1 VSESLLSPKRERRKQ
16 QRPGELLEAALDL
29 FVEKGF
35 AATKSEEVAAKAGVS
50 KGTLFLYFPS
60 KEELFKAVVREN
72 VVKTVKEGAL
82 EVANFKGSSAE
93 LLKTLMLEW
102 WRRYGSTK
110 ASGIT
115 KLIISEGN
123 HFPDLAAF
131 YQEEV
136 IDPATRMLKDILER
150 GRATG
155 EFLNFNTEHTTMVV
169 IAPMLFLIMSKA
181 RQLPLY
187 FWFPRNQPRKFH
199 SAACRPACAWT
210 FESKLTMLIS
220 KKIVVGIALVALAGL
235 LTLGFQKGWIGK
247 RATQSSSLKTNGPVS
262 IELSEGDIAIAQKM
276 TMTQGLPISGTLKA
290 VRSAMV
296 KARVAGE
303 LVLLEVREGDAVK
316 MGQVVARVDNT
327 EYLARQTQNK
337 QQAEAARAQVEVA
350 QRQFD
355 NNNALVNQGFISKT
369 ALDTSISN
377 LNGAKASYQAALAT
391 LDVATKALDD
401 SVLKA
406 PLNGFVSQ
414 RFAQPGERVAPEA
427 RIIEIVDLSQLE
439 LEATLTS
446 AQAMNVKLGQI
457 AQADC

>member
-1 VSESLLSPKRERRKQ
+1 
-16 QRPGELLEAALDL
+16 
-29 FVEKGF
+29 
-35 AATKSEEVAAKAGVS
+35 
-50 KGTLFLYFPS
+50 
-60 KEELFKAVVREN
+60 
-72 VVKTVKEGAL
+72 
-82 EVANFKGSSAE
+82 
-93 LLKTLMLEW
+93 
-102 WRRYGSTK
+102 
-110 ASGIT
+110 
-115 KLIISEGN
+115 
-123 HFPDLAAF
+123 
-131 YQEEV
+131 
-136 IDPATRMLKDILER
+136 
-150 GRATG
+150 
-155 EFLNFNTEHTTMVV
+155 
-169 IAPMLFLIMSKA
+169 
-181 RQLPLY
+181 
-187 FWFPRNQPRKFH
+187 
-199 SAACRPACAWT
+199 
-210 FESKLTMLIS
+210 MLIS
-220 KKIVVGIALVALAGL
+220 KKFIWGIAFVALAGL

-247 RATQSSSLKTNGPVS
+247 RATQSSALKTNGPVS
-262 IELSEGDIAIAQKM
+262 IDLSDGDIAIAQKM

-316 MGQVVARVDNT
+316 IGQIVARVDNT
-327 EYLARQTQNK
+327 EYLARQNQNK

-377 LNGAKASYQAALAT
+377 LNGAKASYQAALST

-457 AQADC
+457 AKLNVEGTHEEVLAKVLRINPSTQTGSRSVLIYLGLQSHPILRQGVFVQGSLGTQKVQAIVVPLESVRSDKTKPYVQAIRDDKVMHIQVELGAKGEANGQAVMALKEIEEGALLLAPSAGAVRDGTLVTRAPKAPTATTGAKP

>member
-1 VSESLLSPKRERRKQ
+1 
-16 QRPGELLEAALDL
+16 
-29 FVEKGF
+29 
-35 AATKSEEVAAKAGVS
+35 
-50 KGTLFLYFPS
+50 
-60 KEELFKAVVREN
+60 
-72 VVKTVKEGAL
+72 
-82 EVANFKGSSAE
+82 
-93 LLKTLMLEW
+93 
-102 WRRYGSTK
+102 
-110 ASGIT
+110 
-115 KLIISEGN
+115 
-123 HFPDLAAF
+123 
-131 YQEEV
+131 
-136 IDPATRMLKDILER
+136 
-150 GRATG
+150 
-155 EFLNFNTEHTTMVV
+155 
-169 IAPMLFLIMSKA
+169 
-181 RQLPLY
+181 
-187 FWFPRNQPRKFH
+187 
-199 SAACRPACAWT
+199 
-210 FESKLTMLIS
+210 MLIS
-220 KKIVVGIALVALAGL
+220 KKLVFGIAFVVLAGL

-262 IELSEGDIAIAQKM
+262 IELSDGDIAIAQKM
-276 TMTQGLPISGTLKA
+276 TMTQGLPVSGTLKA

-316 MGQVVARVDNT
+316 MGQIVARVDNT
-327 EYLARQTQNK
+327 EYLARQSQNK

-457 AQADC
+457 AKLNVEGTHEEVSAKVLRINPSTQTGSRSVLIYLGLQSHPMLRQGVFVQGSLGTQKVQAIVVPLESVRSDKTKPYVQAIRDDKVMHIQVELGAKGEANGQAVMALKEIEEGALLLAPSAGAVRDGTLVTRAPKIPTTTTGAKP

>member
-1 VSESLLSPKRERRKQ
+1 
-16 QRPGELLEAALDL
+16 
-29 FVEKGF
+29 
-35 AATKSEEVAAKAGVS
+35 
-50 KGTLFLYFPS
+50 
-60 KEELFKAVVREN
+60 
-72 VVKTVKEGAL
+72 
-82 EVANFKGSSAE
+82 
-93 LLKTLMLEW
+93 M
-102 WRRYGSTK
+102 
-110 ASGIT
+110 
-115 KLIISEGN
+115 
-123 HFPDLAAF
+123 
-131 YQEEV
+131 
-136 IDPATRMLKDILER
+136 
-150 GRATG
+150 
-155 EFLNFNTEHTTMVV
+155 
-169 IAPMLFLIMSKA
+169 
-181 RQLPLY
+181 
-187 FWFPRNQPRKFH
+187 
-199 SAACRPACAWT
+199 
-210 FESKLTMLIS
+210 
-220 KKIVVGIALVALAGL
+220 
-235 LTLGFQKGWIGK
+235 GK
-247 RATQSSSLKTNGPVS
+247 RATQSTSLKSNGPVS
-262 IELSEGDIAIAQKM
+262 IELSDGDIAIAQKM
-276 TMTQGLPISGTLKA
+276 TMSQGLPVSGTLKA

-316 MGQVVARVDNT
+316 MGQIVARVDNT
-327 EYLARQTQNK
+327 EYLARQSQNK

-457 AQADC
+457 AKLNVEGTHEEVSAKVLRINPSTQAGSRSVLIYLGLQSHPLLRQGVFVQGSLGTQKVQAIVVPLESVRSDKTKPYVQTIRDDKVMHIQVELGAKGEANGQAVMALKEIEEGTQLLAPSAGAVRDGTLVTRASKTPTTTTGAKP

>member
-1 VSESLLSPKRERRKQ
+1 
-16 QRPGELLEAALDL
+16 
-29 FVEKGF
+29 
-35 AATKSEEVAAKAGVS
+35 
-50 KGTLFLYFPS
+50 
-60 KEELFKAVVREN
+60 
-72 VVKTVKEGAL
+72 
-82 EVANFKGSSAE
+82 
-93 LLKTLMLEW
+93 
-102 WRRYGSTK
+102 
-110 ASGIT
+110 
-115 KLIISEGN
+115 
-123 HFPDLAAF
+123 
-131 YQEEV
+131 
-136 IDPATRMLKDILER
+136 
-150 GRATG
+150 
-155 EFLNFNTEHTTMVV
+155 
-169 IAPMLFLIMSKA
+169 
-181 RQLPLY
+181 
-187 FWFPRNQPRKFH
+187 
-199 SAACRPACAWT
+199 
-210 FESKLTMLIS
+210 MLIS
-220 KKIVVGIALVALAGL
+220 KKFIWGIAFVALAGL

-262 IELSEGDIAIAQKM
+262 IELSDGDIAIAQKM
-276 TMTQGLPISGTLKA
+276 TMTQGLPVSGTLKA

-316 MGQVVARVDNT
+316 MGQIVARVDNT
-327 EYLARQTQNK
+327 EYLARQSQNK

-457 AQADC
+457 AKLNVEGTHEEVSAKVLRINPSTQTGSRSVLIYLGLQSHPILRQGVFVQGSLGTQKVQAIVVPLESVRSDKTKPYVQAIRDDKVMHIQVELGAKGEANGQAVMALKEIEEGALLLAPSAGAVRDGTLVTRAPKAPTATTGAKP

>member
-1 VSESLLSPKRERRKQ
+1 
-16 QRPGELLEAALDL
+16 
-29 FVEKGF
+29 
-35 AATKSEEVAAKAGVS
+35 
-50 KGTLFLYFPS
+50 
-60 KEELFKAVVREN
+60 
-72 VVKTVKEGAL
+72 
-82 EVANFKGSSAE
+82 
-93 LLKTLMLEW
+93 
-102 WRRYGSTK
+102 
-110 ASGIT
+110 
-115 KLIISEGN
+115 
-123 HFPDLAAF
+123 
-131 YQEEV
+131 
-136 IDPATRMLKDILER
+136 
-150 GRATG
+150 
-155 EFLNFNTEHTTMVV
+155 
-169 IAPMLFLIMSKA
+169 
-181 RQLPLY
+181 
-187 FWFPRNQPRKFH
+187 
-199 SAACRPACAWT
+199 
-210 FESKLTMLIS
+210 MLIS
-220 KKIVVGIALVALAGL
+220 KKIVLGIAFVVLAGL
-235 LTLGFQKGWIGK
+235 LTLAFQKGWIGK
-247 RATQSSSLKTNGPVS
+247 RATQSSSLKTNGPVN
-262 IELSEGDIAIAQKM
+262 IELSDGDIAIAQKM
-276 TMTQGLPISGTLKA
+276 TMIQGLPVSGTLKA

-316 MGQVVARVDNT
+316 MGQIVARVDNT
-327 EYLARQTQNK
+327 EYLARQSQNK

-377 LNGAKASYQAALAT
+377 LNGAKASYQAALST

-457 AQADC
+457 AKLNVEGTHEEVSAKVLRINPSTQTGSRSVLIYLGLQSHPLLRQGVFVQGSLGTQKVQAIVVPLESVRSDKTKPYVQIIRDDKVMHIQVELGAKGEANGKAVMALKEIEEGAQLLAPSAGAVRDGTMVARPPKTPSSTAGVKP

>member
-1 VSESLLSPKRERRKQ
+1 
-16 QRPGELLEAALDL
+16 
-29 FVEKGF
+29 
-35 AATKSEEVAAKAGVS
+35 
-50 KGTLFLYFPS
+50 
-60 KEELFKAVVREN
+60 
-72 VVKTVKEGAL
+72 
-82 EVANFKGSSAE
+82 
-93 LLKTLMLEW
+93 
-102 WRRYGSTK
+102 
-110 ASGIT
+110 
-115 KLIISEGN
+115 
-123 HFPDLAAF
+123 
-131 YQEEV
+131 
-136 IDPATRMLKDILER
+136 
-150 GRATG
+150 
-155 EFLNFNTEHTTMVV
+155 
-169 IAPMLFLIMSKA
+169 
-181 RQLPLY
+181 
-187 FWFPRNQPRKFH
+187 
-199 SAACRPACAWT
+199 
-210 FESKLTMLIS
+210 MLIS
-220 KKIVVGIALVALAGL
+220 KKLVFGIAFVVLAGL

-262 IELSEGDIAIAQKM
+262 IELSDGDIAIAQKM
-276 TMTQGLPISGTLKA
+276 TMSQGLPVSGTLKA

-316 MGQVVARVDNT
+316 IGQIVARVDNT
-327 EYLARQTQNK
+327 EYLARQNQNK

-355 NNNALVNQGFISKT
+355 NNNALVNQGFISRT

-457 AQADC
+457 AKLNVEGTHEEVSAKVLRINPSTQTGSRSVLIYLGLQSHPMLRQGVFVQGSLGTQKVQAIVVPLESVRSDKTKPYVQAIRDDKVMHIQVELGAKGEANGQAVMALKEIEEGALLLAPSAGAVRDGTLVTRAPKIPTTTTGAKP

>member
-1 VSESLLSPKRERRKQ
+1 
-16 QRPGELLEAALDL
+16 
-29 FVEKGF
+29 
-35 AATKSEEVAAKAGVS
+35 
-50 KGTLFLYFPS
+50 
-60 KEELFKAVVREN
+60 
-72 VVKTVKEGAL
+72 
-82 EVANFKGSSAE
+82 
-93 LLKTLMLEW
+93 
-102 WRRYGSTK
+102 
-110 ASGIT
+110 
-115 KLIISEGN
+115 
-123 HFPDLAAF
+123 
-131 YQEEV
+131 
-136 IDPATRMLKDILER
+136 
-150 GRATG
+150 
-155 EFLNFNTEHTTMVV
+155 
-169 IAPMLFLIMSKA
+169 
-181 RQLPLY
+181 
-187 FWFPRNQPRKFH
+187 
-199 SAACRPACAWT
+199 
-210 FESKLTMLIS
+210 MLIS
-220 KKIVVGIALVALAGL
+220 KKIVLGIAFLVLAGF
-235 LTLGFQKGWIGK
+235 LTLAFQKGWIGK
-247 RATQSSSLKTNGPVS
+247 RATQSSTLKTNGPVS
-262 IELSEGDIAIAQKM
+262 IELSDGDIAIAQKM
-276 TMTQGLPISGTLKA
+276 TMTQGLPVSGTLKA

-316 MGQVVARVDNT
+316 MGQIVARVDNT
-327 EYLARQTQNK
+327 EYLARQSQNK

-377 LNGAKASYQAALAT
+377 LNGAKASYQAALST

-457 AQADC
+457 AKLNVEGTHEEVSAKVLRINPSTQTGSRSVLIYLGLQSHPILRQGVFVQGSLGTQKVQAIVVPLESVRSDKTKPYVQAIRDDKVIHIQVELGAKGEANGQAVMALKEIEEGALLLAPSAGAVRDGTLVTRAPKAPTATTGAKP

>member
-1 VSESLLSPKRERRKQ
+1 
-16 QRPGELLEAALDL
+16 
-29 FVEKGF
+29 
-35 AATKSEEVAAKAGVS
+35 
-50 KGTLFLYFPS
+50 
-60 KEELFKAVVREN
+60 
-72 VVKTVKEGAL
+72 
-82 EVANFKGSSAE
+82 
-93 LLKTLMLEW
+93 
-102 WRRYGSTK
+102 
-110 ASGIT
+110 
-115 KLIISEGN
+115 
-123 HFPDLAAF
+123 
-131 YQEEV
+131 
-136 IDPATRMLKDILER
+136 
-150 GRATG
+150 
-155 EFLNFNTEHTTMVV
+155 
-169 IAPMLFLIMSKA
+169 
-181 RQLPLY
+181 
-187 FWFPRNQPRKFH
+187 
-199 SAACRPACAWT
+199 
-210 FESKLTMLIS
+210 MLIS
-220 KKIVVGIALVALAGL
+220 KKFILGIAFVALAGL

-247 RATQSSSLKTNGPVS
+247 RATQSSALKTNGPVS
-262 IELSEGDIAIAQKM
+262 IELSDGDIAIAQKM

-316 MGQVVARVDNT
+316 IGQIVARVDNT
-327 EYLARQTQNK
+327 EYLARQNQNK

-377 LNGAKASYQAALAT
+377 LNGAKASYQAALST

-457 AQADC
+457 AKLNIEGTNEEVSAKVLRINPSTQAGSRSVLIYLGLQSHPLLRQGVFVQGSLGTQKVQAIVVPLESVRSDKTKPYVQAIRDDKVIHIQVELGAKGEANGQAVMALKEIEEGALLLAPSAGAVRDGTLVTRAPKAPTATTGAKP